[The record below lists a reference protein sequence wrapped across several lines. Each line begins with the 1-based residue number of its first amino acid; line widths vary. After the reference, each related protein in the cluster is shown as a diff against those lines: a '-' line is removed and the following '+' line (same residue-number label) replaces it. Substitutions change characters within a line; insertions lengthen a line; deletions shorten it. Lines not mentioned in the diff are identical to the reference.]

1 MKYVII
7 DREEAKRIT
16 GWTTDMDQEF
26 KGLVPGYACGY
37 NFEVT
42 KDGKTDFASC
52 TFKYDTPDEVMA
64 PGSFYPDFLFDMGC
78 EPTGRVIFR
87 GYYREEYDPYEHD
100 VYFVKENPFNN

>member
-52 TFKYDTPDEVMA
+52 TFEYDNPDGVMN
-64 PGSFYPDFLFDMGC
+64 GGGYYGDFLFDMGC

-87 GYYREEYDPYEHD
+87 GYYREEYDPYERD
-100 VYFVKENPFNN
+100 VYFVRENPFNN

>member
-1 MKYVII
+1 MNYTII

-16 GWTTDMDQEF
+16 GWDTDMDQEF

-52 TFKYDTPDEVMA
+52 TFEYDTPDGVMNS
-64 PGSFYPDFLFDMGC
+64 GGYYGDFLFDMGC

-87 GYYREEYDPYEHD
+87 GYYREEYDPYEREA
-100 VYFVKENPFNN
+100 YFVRENPFNN

>member
-1 MKYVII
+1 MKYTII

-52 TFKYDTPDEVMA
+52 TFEYDTPDGIMNGGGYYGE
-64 PGSFYPDFLFDMGC
+64 FLFDMGC

-87 GYYREEYDPYEHD
+87 GYYREEYDPYERD
-100 VYFVKENPFNN
+100 VYFVRENPFNN

>member
-1 MKYVII
+1 MKQVII
-7 DREEAKRIT
+7 DCEEAKRIT

-52 TFKYDTPDEVMA
+52 TFQYDTPDEVMA
-64 PGSFYPDFLFDMGC
+64 PGSFYPDCLFDMGC

-100 VYFVKENPFNN
+100 VYFVRENPFNN

>member
-7 DREEAKRIT
+7 DCEEAKRIT

-37 NFEVT
+37 NCEVT
-42 KDGKTDFASC
+42 KNGKTDFASC
-52 TFKYDTPDEVMA
+52 TFQYDIPDEVMA
-64 PGSFYPDFLFDMGC
+64 PGSFYPAFLFDMGC

-87 GYYREEYDPYEHD
+87 GYYREEYDPYERD
-100 VYFVKENPFNN
+100 VYFVRDNPFHN